1 MENEIQQIN
10 HNFYIFA
17 TWKGCLF
24 ITKSIH
30 KFTENI
36 LHIILICVIQ
46 QKNIYTCIFVSILV
60 AKKLFAQLARKAG
73 TTEDNDNNI
82 ASIPTNKLQTLPR
95 GSCCKFRQCVV
106 NPTYIMAKVGLT
118 SHLSS

>member
-10 HNFYIFA
+10 PNFYIFLQPEKA
-17 TWKGCLF
+17 A
-24 ITKSIH
+24 IMKSIQ

-46 QKNIYTCIFVSILV
+46 QKTLYTCIFVSILV
-60 AKKLFAQLARKAG
+60 RKKLFAQLARKAG
-73 TTEDNDNNI
+73 TTEDNDNKF

-106 NPTYIMAKVGLT
+106 NASYITAKVGST
-118 SHLSS
+118 GHLSS